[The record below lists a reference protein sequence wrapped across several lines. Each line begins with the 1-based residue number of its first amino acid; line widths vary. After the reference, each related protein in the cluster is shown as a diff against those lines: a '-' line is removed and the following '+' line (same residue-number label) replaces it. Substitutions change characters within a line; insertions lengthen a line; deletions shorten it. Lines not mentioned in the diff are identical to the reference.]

1 MNEGRISIRYAQAL
15 YAMAAEKKCENEI
28 YEQMLLLTQA
38 FFQVPEFSVALSNPI
53 YSKEQKLNLLLTAI
67 GKEISK
73 ELRTFFEFV
82 LEKGREEFLIFFSM
96 SYQDIYRKEKK
107 LVVGELVSATKLNDK
122 ALQKITDFVKAR
134 YNQKL
139 ELKTSINPDLIGG
152 FVFEVNNQRM
162 DASIKEELK
171 KIQASMT
178 A

>member
-1 MNEGRISIRYAQAL
+1 
-15 YAMAAEKKCENEI
+15 
-28 YEQMLLLTQA
+28 
-38 FFQVPEFSVALSNPI
+38 
-53 YSKEQKLNLLLTAI
+53 
-67 GKEISK
+67 
-73 ELRTFFEFV
+73 
-82 LEKGREEFLIFFSM
+82 M